1 MKNIRPTLIGV
12 VLLAVTLTGCQTA
25 AQHRAQVRD
34 DSGEALTV
42 GTVQRKI
49 VVGMSGAEV
58 AATLGSPNL
67 VSTDEQRREVWVYDK
82 ISTETV
88 YSTSS
93 GGIGSLILGGLGGSA
108 VGGVGSS
115 FNSSAGAASRTQKTL
130 TVIIKFDGTG
140 SVRDFAYHTSRF

>member
-130 TVIIKFDGTG
+130 TVII
-140 SVRDFAYHTSRF
+140 RR